1 MFEKLK
7 ELMDSM
13 IDMGIPGASILV
25 KQHGMEIY
33 RYATGFSDREKQ
45 IPMTGNER
53 VYIYSCS
60 KVITCTAALQLWEKG
75 KFDLDDE
82 LGKYMPEFAEMSV
95 RTPEG
100 CAAAKN
106 KITIRDLFR
115 MSAGMD
121 YNLTSPPLMKAR
133 AESAG
138 ECPTRETVCYM
149 AQQPLLY
156 EPGQGWQYSLA
167 HDVIAALVEVISG
180 EKFEDYVEK
189 HIFAPLGI
197 KNSTF
202 VLKEDEKDTIAPLYR
217 NDPLPDSEEP
227 RIERIRCAN
236 VYIFGPKYASGGA
249 GCVSTLD
256 DYSTFLEGLKDG
268 KLLKAET
275 VKMMST
281 DMLEEGAQRTGHDE
295 WCGSGTYG
303 YGLGVRCAPSTGES
317 SVTDYGWGG
326 AAGAYLAIDPVND
339 LTVFYVQHV
348 LNSPNKLQRTQIL
361 PLIQE
366 VVAGTSASRSA
377 GGDRENGF

>member
-1 MFEKLK
+1 MMFEKLK

-13 IDMGIPGASILV
+13 VAMGIPGVSILV
-25 KQHGMEIY
+25 KQHGREIY
-33 RYATGFSDREKQ
+33 RYAAGFSDRENK

-53 VYIYSCS
+53 VFIYSCS
-60 KVITCTAALQLWEKG
+60 KVITCTAALQLWEQG
-75 KFDLDDE
+75 KFGLDDE

-95 RTPEG
+95 QTPDG
-100 CAAAKN
+100 CTAAKN

-121 YNLTSPPLMKAR
+121 YSLTSPPLLKAR
-133 AESAG
+133 TETG
-138 ECPTRETVCYM
+138 GKCPTRETVRYM

-180 EKFEDYVEK
+180 EKFETYVEK

-202 VLKEDEKDTIAPLYR
+202 VLKEEEKETIIPLYR
-217 NDPLPDSEEP
+217 NDPLPDSDVA

-236 VYIFGPKYASGGA
+236 VYIFGPQYASGGA

-268 KLLKAET
+268 KLLKPDT

-281 DMLEEGAQRTGHDE
+281 DILEEGPQRTGHDE
-295 WCGSGTYG
+295 WCGGGTYG
-303 YGLGVRCAPSTGES
+303 YGLGVRCPPSTGAS
-317 SVTDYGWGG
+317 DVTDFGWGG

-339 LTVFYVQHV
+339 LTVFYIQHV

-366 VVAGTSASRSA
+366 YVAGPSSSR
-377 GGDRENGF
+377 

>member
-326 AAGAYLAIDPVND
+326 AAGASVYVDPSVR
-339 LTVFYVQHV
+339 LGVFYAHHMLNPQEDYYQPRLRDV
-348 LNSPNKLQRTQIL
+348 LYECLC
-361 PLIQE
+361 
-366 VVAGTSASRSA
+366 
-377 GGDRENGF
+377 D